1 MLPTIA
7 IPTAIIT
14 IGIIILAPLKFSTFD
29 MKALG
34 DVFNNLKDIS
44 HSFSQRRR
52 RGRHA
57 VGETGGGSD
66 FLALG
71 RLQEIVSVKYLKS
84 KRHHWGWNMA
94 HVRQSIR
101 DNVVTVVTGLSLGLS
116 LTRFFFFRASSV
128 FLRFSHPTNSFR
140 STRGCCGH
148 TSHRG

>member
-14 IGIIILAPLKFSTFD
+14 IGIIILAPLNFSTFD

-34 DVFNNLKDIS
+34 DAFNNLKDIS

-52 RGRHA
+52 RGRRA

-71 RLQEIVSVKYLKS
+71 RL
-84 KRHHWGWNMA
+84 
-94 HVRQSIR
+94 
-101 DNVVTVVTGLSLGLS
+101 
-116 LTRFFFFRASSV
+116 
-128 FLRFSHPTNSFR
+128 
-140 STRGCCGH
+140 
-148 TSHRG
+148 